1 MKRVQIVL
9 TGIFI
14 VCLLAGSVRA
24 ETVDVQEAPATADIQ
39 TTADI
44 ATEQTYETLLQTVEA
59 VPPSLE
65 KAPSETTGQAANA
78 VVPPTVQEQADAM
91 DTESVIDSLPQE
103 ANEILGDVSL
113 TDTKMGDEGL
123 KSILEALKDSV
134 FGIFKNALGSAA
146 KILTIVILCSAA
158 TSAMSEG
165 GIRDMVSLGGTVAVS
180 AIAISNVHSFIG
192 MGTETLMTLSD
203 YSKALLPT
211 MCAAAASAGA
221 FTSASAKYAATA
233 LFMDVLINAATNVIM
248 PLISIYLAAVIAN
261 AVLAKDSL
269 ANVAKLLKW
278 VCTTGLTLLV
288 LAFTTY
294 LSMTGLISGKADEF
308 ATKLTKTALGTVL
321 PVVGSIVSDTAETLV
336 VGAGMLRNAIGVFG
350 FLAVAAICLTP
361 FLTLG
366 MHYLVYKGTAAF
378 SQALAD
384 KRMSEL
390 ISDVGAAFGM
400 LLALVGAGGMMLFFS
415 VISSMKAVNAL

>member
-1 MKRVQIVL
+1 MNRVRIILASV
-9 TGIFI
+9 FI
-14 VCLLAGSVRA
+14 VCLLTGSVRA
-24 ETVDVQEAPATADIQ
+24 ETADGQALPKISSEEASPNNTA
-39 TTADI
+39 
-44 ATEQTYETLLQTVEA
+44 EQTEEIS
-59 VPPSLE
+59 PPTA
-65 KAPSETTGQAANA
+65 KAPSDSETAEQSADAIM
-78 VVPPTVQEQADAM
+78 PPTIHEQADAM
-91 DTESVIDSLPQE
+91 DTESIIDALPQN
-103 ANEILGDVSL
+103 ANEILGEVSL
-113 TDTKMGDEGL
+113 TDTKMGDQGL
-123 KSILEALKDSV
+123 NSIFQALKDSV

-192 MGTETLMTLSD
+192 MGMETLYTLSD

-221 FTSASAKYAATA
+221 LTSASAKYAATA
-233 LFMDVLINAATNVIM
+233 LFMDVLITVATNVIM
-248 PLISIYLAAVIAN
+248 PLITIYLAAVIAN
-261 AVLAKDSL
+261 AALAKDSL
-269 ANVAKLLKW
+269 ANVSKLLKW
-278 VCTTGLTLLV
+278 VCTTALTLLM

-308 ATKLTKTALGTVL
+308 ATKLTKTALGTAL

-336 VGAGMLRNAIGVFG
+336 AGAGMLRNAIGVFG

-378 SQALAD
+378 SEALAD

-390 ISDVGAAFGM
+390 ISAVGAAFGM
-400 LLALVGAGGMMLFFS
+400 LLALVGAGGIMLFFS
-415 VISSMKAVNAL
+415 VISSMKAVNGL